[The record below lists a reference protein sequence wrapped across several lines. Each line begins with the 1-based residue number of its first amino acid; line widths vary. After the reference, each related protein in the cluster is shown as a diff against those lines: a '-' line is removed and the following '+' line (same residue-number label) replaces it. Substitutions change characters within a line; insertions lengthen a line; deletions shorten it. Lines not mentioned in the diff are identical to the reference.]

1 MYENLPRLRK
11 KAMQLPLTPGV
22 YLMKNKKNEIIYVG
36 KAKALKNRVSQY
48 FGSQN
53 NHGIKVRRM
62 VENVE
67 DFDYILCDSEFEALV
82 LECSLIKQHAPKYN
96 ILLKDDKGYH
106 YIKIT
111 RDGWRDFRA
120 VKQRLADGAD
130 YIGPYTG
137 SYGVTNSVDAAK
149 KIFRLPQCGKK
160 FPRDYNKSRP
170 CLNFYLGQCSAPCAG
185 KCTEAQ
191 HEEAVEQA
199 LAFIV
204 NGSGPAIEALTARM
218 EEAAERLEFEKAA
231 KLRDRIQAIRKVN
244 EKQKVVA
251 ASKEEQDVFALV
263 CAGDGETPKAC
274 LSVLRFRESR
284 LFDSEHFIL
293 DLPEDLPQARHELL
307 RSYYMMREFVPRRVA
322 VDGPVEDAEL
332 LAEWLSSLAGR
343 KVTIAVPQ
351 RGEQHQLMEMC
362 RSNAAQK
369 LALYLGRSGSST
381 AALDELG
388 TLLGLKAPPQYIESY
403 DISHTQ
409 GSHNVAGMV
418 VFKDGRPYRKA
429 YRRFAIKG
437 FAGQDDYG
445 SMAEVLERRF
455 LRYFEEKDSGEG
467 FGRLPDLIL
476 LDGGQGQVNAVLPL
490 LEKYQLDIPLFG
502 MVKDSHHRTRAIA
515 RSGGEI
521 ALTSRRAAFTL
532 VSSIQ
537 DEVHRFAIGYHRSSS
552 KKAALSTTLTGID
565 GVGPARAKAL
575 MRQFKTIKAIA
586 AASEDELAAVKGM
599 SKPAA
604 KAVFAAFHPETGS
617 AAEEGD
623 N

>member
-53 NHGIKVRRM
+53 NHGVKVRRM

-111 RDGWRDFRA
+111 HDGWRDFRA
-120 VKQRLADGAD
+120 VKQKLNDGAD

-137 SYGVTNSVDAAK
+137 SFGVTNSVDAAK
-149 KIFRLPQCGKK
+149 KVFRLPQCGKK

-251 ASKEEQDVFALV
+251 AAKEEQDVFALV
-263 CAGDGETPKAC
+263 SAGGGETPKAC
-274 LSVLRFRESR
+274 LSVLRFRDSR

-307 RSYYMMREFVPRRVA
+307 RSYYMMRDFVPRRVA
-322 VDGPVEDAEL
+322 VDGPVEDEAL
-332 LAEWLSSLAGR
+332 LAEWLGSLAGR
-343 KVTIAVPQ
+343 KVVIAVPQ

-388 TLLGLKAPPQYIESY
+388 TLLGLKAPPQYIEAY

-429 YRRFAIKG
+429 YRHFAIKG
-437 FAGQDDYG
+437 FVGQDDYG

-490 LEKYQLDIPLFG
+490 LEKYQLEIPLFG

-575 MRQFKTIKAIA
+575 LRQFKTVKAIA
-586 AASEDELAAVKGM
+586 AASEAELAGVKGM

-604 KAVFAAFHPETGS
+604 AAVFAAFHPET
-617 AAEEGD
+617 AAADADE

>member
-53 NHGIKVRRM
+53 NHGVKVRRM

-111 RDGWRDFRA
+111 HDGWRDFRA
-120 VKQRLADGAD
+120 VKQKLNDGAD

-149 KIFRLPQCGKK
+149 KVFRLPQCGKK

-185 KCTEAQ
+185 KCTQAQ

-251 ASKEEQDVFALV
+251 AAKEEQDVFALV
-263 CAGDGETPKAC
+263 SAGDGETPKAC
-274 LSVLRFRESR
+274 LSVLRFRDSR

-322 VDGPVEDAEL
+322 VDGPVEDAAL
-332 LAEWLSSLAGR
+332 LAEWLGSLAGR
-343 KVTIAVPQ
+343 KVVIAVPQ

-388 TLLGLKAPPQYIESY
+388 TLLGLKAPPQYIEAY

-418 VFKDGRPYRKA
+418 VFKDGRPYRKS
-429 YRRFAIKG
+429 YRHFAIKG

-575 MRQFKTIKAIA
+575 LRQFKTVKAIA
-586 AASEDELAAVKGM
+586 AASEAELAAVKGM

-604 KAVFAAFHPETGS
+604 AAVFAAFHPET
-617 AAEEGD
+617 AASDADG

>member
-1 MYENLPRLRK
+1 
-11 KAMQLPLTPGV
+11 MQLPLTPGV

-53 NHGIKVRRM
+53 NHGVKVRRM

-111 RDGWRDFRA
+111 HDGWRDFRA
-120 VKQRLADGAD
+120 VKQKLNDGAD

-137 SYGVTNSVDAAK
+137 SFGVTNSVDAAK
-149 KIFRLPQCGKK
+149 KVFRLPQCGKK

-251 ASKEEQDVFALV
+251 AAKEEQDVFALV
-263 CAGDGETPKAC
+263 SAGGGETPKAC
-274 LSVLRFRESR
+274 LSVLRFRDSR

-307 RSYYMMREFVPRRVA
+307 RSYYMMRDFVPRRVA
-322 VDGPVEDAEL
+322 VDGPVEDEAL
-332 LAEWLSSLAGR
+332 LAEWLGSLAGR
-343 KVTIAVPQ
+343 KVVIAVPQ

-388 TLLGLKAPPQYIESY
+388 TLLGLKAPPQYIEAY

-429 YRRFAIKG
+429 YRHFAIKG
-437 FAGQDDYG
+437 FVGQDDYG

-490 LEKYQLDIPLFG
+490 LEKYQLEIPLFG

-575 MRQFKTIKAIA
+575 LRQFKTVKAIA
-586 AASEDELAAVKGM
+586 AASEAELAGVKGM

-604 KAVFAAFHPETGS
+604 AAVFAAFHPET
-617 AAEEGD
+617 AAADADE

>member
-1 MYENLPRLRK
+1 
-11 KAMQLPLTPGV
+11 MQLPLTPGV

-53 NHGIKVRRM
+53 NHGVKVRRM

-111 RDGWRDFRA
+111 HDGWRDFRA
-120 VKQRLADGAD
+120 VKQKLNDGAD

-149 KIFRLPQCGKK
+149 KVFRLPQCGKK

-185 KCTEAQ
+185 KCTQAQ

-251 ASKEEQDVFALV
+251 AAKEEQDVFALV
-263 CAGDGETPKAC
+263 SAGDGETPKAC
-274 LSVLRFRESR
+274 LSVLRFRDSR

-322 VDGPVEDAEL
+322 VDGPVEDAAL
-332 LAEWLSSLAGR
+332 LAEWLGSLAGR
-343 KVTIAVPQ
+343 KVVIAVPQ

-388 TLLGLKAPPQYIESY
+388 TLLGLKAPPQYIEAY

-418 VFKDGRPYRKA
+418 VFKDGRPYRKS
-429 YRRFAIKG
+429 YRHFAIKG

-575 MRQFKTIKAIA
+575 LRQFKTVKAIA
-586 AASEDELAAVKGM
+586 AASEAELAAVKGM

-604 KAVFAAFHPETGS
+604 AAVFAAFHPET
-617 AAEEGD
+617 AASDADG